1 MKTYCFVFFIVATYM
16 VHAEKRNTASLM
28 STIRNLYFKLYKSI
42 QREANAI
49 KSATFETQC
58 FNSGC
63 VYNTATNNKQSK
75 KADLCNVNVALK
87 LDNLAMKI
95 DKLSNIPQQ
104 TNCKKG
110 FQRYQNRC
118 YRYVS
123 TNVTF
128 FEAEMFCRTQQ
139 SSLADIGSAKED
151 QWIKKLMTASR
162 AWIGGTDIAKQG
174 QWKWLSTGLGMNF
187 TNWSRGEP
195 GNPNEHCTCYD
206 KPSAWHDYPCDS
218 KFAFICKY

>member
-1 MKTYCFVFFIVATYM
+1 MRLQYSYEQQAKQKSRFV
-16 VHAEKRNTASLM
+16 R
-28 STIRNLYFKLYKSI
+28 R
-42 QREANAI
+42 QRCI
-49 KSATFETQC
+49 
-58 FNSGC
+58 
-63 VYNTATNNKQSK
+63 
-75 KADLCNVNVALK
+75 
-87 LDNLAMKI
+87 DNLAMKI

-151 QWIKKLMTASR
+151 QWIK
-162 AWIGGTDIAKQG
+162 
-174 QWKWLSTGLGMNF
+174 
-187 TNWSRGEP
+187 
-195 GNPNEHCTCYD
+195 H
-206 KPSAWHDYPCDS
+206 
-218 KFAFICKY
+218 